1 MRSMRKKIDA
11 AVKAKVAVEAIRGA
25 KTVSEIAGQYDVH
38 PNQVAVWRKAVLE
51 AIPDVFSRRQA
62 KETAAG
68 EELVSELYRQIGQL
82 KVEVDWLKKKAAQL
96 HGG

>member
-1 MRSMRKKIDA
+1 MRSMRKKIN
-11 AVKAKVAVEAIRGA
+11 AVLKAKVAVEAIRGA

-51 AIPDVFSRRQA
+51 AIPDIFSRRRSREAADSEEIQA
-62 KETAAG
+62 
-68 EELVSELYRQIGQL
+68 ELYRQIGQL
-82 KVEVDWLKKKAAQL
+82 KVEVNWLKKKAAQL